1 LETKNIMPLQIL
13 IVDDDRSVRV
23 LIREC
28 LQLEGYSVIEARNGE
43 EALSLAKQYHPHL
56 LISDI
61 IMPGKNGYELVKE
74 LRQNPHF
81 RLLPVI
87 FLTQQNTTDAR
98 ISGYQAGCDIYL
110 PKPFQIQEL
119 NTVVRSL
126 LERAQIVQSE
136 LWFSVQNSE
145 SNSELVNNIE
155 SFDLCDLTKRESDV
169 LTLISQG
176 FSNKKIAQ
184 ELHLSSKT
192 VEKYVSNLLQKT
204 RTNNRTELLRF
215 AFDHNLIS

>member
-1 LETKNIMPLQIL
+1 MPLQIL
-13 IVDDDRSVRV
+13 VADDDRSIRV

-43 EALSLAKQYHPHL
+43 EALSLAKQCHPHL

-74 LRQNPHF
+74 LRQDPHF

-87 FLTQQNTTDAR
+87 FLTQQNTTEAR

-119 NTVVRSL
+119 NTIVRSL
-126 LERAQIVQSE
+126 LERLQIVQSE
-136 LWFSVQNSE
+136 LWFSVPKSE
-145 SNSELVNNIE
+145 SDPESVNNIE
-155 SFDLCDLTKRESDV
+155 YFNVSDLTKRETDV

-176 FSNKKIAQ
+176 FSNKKIAE
-184 ELHLSSKT
+184 ELHLSPKT
-192 VEKYVSNLLQKT
+192 VEKYVGTLLQKT

-215 AFDHNLIS
+215 AFDHSLIS